1 MNVAGYKINVINC
14 AKTFLKQHNSYNFHN
29 RPATY
34 IVKLNDRIKIGHCNN
49 FYNRLQTYNSMFK
62 NVEVLHAR
70 GFPSDTTKKYNVLF
84 AERLARIN
92 NHSFHHDATKEI
104 TILKTVKDLVSG
116 KHKIMDLDY

>member
-14 AKTFLKQHNSYNFHN
+14 AKTFLKQHNSFNFHG

-34 IVKLNDRIKIGHCNN
+34 VVKLNDRIKIGHCNN
-49 FYNRLQTYNSMFK
+49 FYNRLATYRSMYE

-70 GFPSDTTKKYNVLF
+70 GFPADTSKKYNILF

-92 NHSFHHDATKEI
+92 NNSFHHDAVKEE
-104 TILKTVKDLVSG
+104 TILKSVKDLVSG